1 MPAPTK
7 SSGTAA
13 KKRNTARSP
22 AAKSR
27 AAAPRKRA
35 PAKKAA
41 TRSPGGVRARR
52 SLLAGRPT
60 LGGGA
65 PALESHHIDIVALA
79 LIAIGIF
86 LGGVAYVGWSGG
98 ALGNGAITAVR
109 FVLGSLGYIV
119 PAALV
124 AGGALV
130 LLREIRPPAR
140 PLRTGLI
147 CLTIAITLA
156 LAAGTL
162 GIGPGAAT
170 GAAVWRAHAV
180 EARGGIIGE
189 GEFWVAGHLI
199 SHAGADI
206 LAVFLFIAGLILVS
220 GAGLAG
226 VVRAGGLGVANTGR
240 ALRDATGDL
249 RTTSVARRPATG
261 TTSTRSGTTRSRSRD
276 ERTADEPAEP
286 AGASEPLLPPA
297 EWDEGETSEF
307 HVARSGQATPWSDDA
322 PQVDDFDP
330 LDPPPLTDAEITAAR
345 GAGATPD
352 GNEPADVAEAEDG
365 LADAPEPAE
374 PDIDFGEEP
383 EEEEFVLPEAY
394 NGAAGPSRD
403 VDQAELTPQGRYRAS
418 VTEDPDFVWRVPSAR
433 NLTRS
438 TTAESRPDT
447 AGQEQTARSLLEA
460 LGHFGIEA
468 RVVGRV
474 SGPHITRYEVRLAPG
489 VKMSKVANLKDDL
502 AYALAATDIR
512 ILAPIPGKQ
521 AVGIEVPNARRR
533 IVHLGDVMQGRPEG
547 ASPLTVWLGKDIA
560 GKAIHAD
567 LAKMPHLLVAG
578 TTGAGKSACVNAMLS
593 SILLQAT
600 PHEVRLVLVDPKQ
613 VELNHYESIPHL
625 LTPVITSPRK
635 AANAL
640 QNLVREM
647 EQRYSIMS
655 LARTRSLPELNKFRE
670 KRGEPPLPYILCVI
684 DELADLM
691 MVAPADVEDSI
702 IRLAQK
708 ARAVGMHLVL
718 ATQSP
723 RVDVI
728 TGMIKANVPS
738 RIAFAVSSQTDSRV
752 ILDHNGAES
761 LLGQG
766 DMLFSPVGS
775 GRLQRIQGA
784 FIDEEQILEITEAWR
799 LQGEPDLQEQL
810 LEEVESED
818 EGDGGGAEDPNDA
831 DSDPLLE
838 EAISLVAQ
846 MGTASTSMLQRRLRL
861 GYTRAGRL
869 IDMLE
874 RRGIISGY
882 EGSKPRQ
889 VLITEGD
896 VPRILT
902 ALAEVEKGG
911 RKVPDPVGP
920 RGPTRPDPS
929 RPSRGRGRCCRGPT
943 RTRPCSRRSP
953 TTATRTTSPS
963 EDLPLSGPVPA
974 PDGARTGPGPRSQ
987 PSGPPVG
994 CRADARDRR
1003 DAARGA
1009 NARQDRHQ
1017 RGRDADQDP
1026 RQVPARDGERGVG
1039 PAPRRGLRPQL
1050 PAHLRRVPGPR
1061 PAPARRRFPPSV
1073 RQPLRARAA
1082 ADRPAEPRGAR
1093 AARPGAGPSAARGR
1107 GCGRG
1112 GGPRRGVPSWA
1123 IIGVVLLVVVVVLVI
1138 VTTHNNTSKK
1148 DTTAQRPPLSITTR
1162 TRSTGT
1168 RRRSCT
1174 RRRASPRR

>member
-1 MPAPTK
+1 MPASTK
-7 SSGTAA
+7 SNGAAA
-13 KKRNTARSP
+13 KQRGATRTP
-22 AAKSR
+22 ASKGR
-27 AAAPRKRA
+27 AATPKKRA

-41 TRSPGGVRARR
+41 PRSPGGVRARR

-65 PALESHHIDIVALA
+65 PALESHHIDILALA
-79 LIAIGIF
+79 LIAVGIF

-109 FVLGSLGYIV
+109 FVLGALGYIV

-124 AGGALV
+124 GGGALV

-162 GIGPGAAT
+162 GVGPGAAT
-170 GAAVWRAHAV
+170 GAATWRAHAM
-180 EARGGIIGE
+180 EARGGIVGE
-189 GEFWVAGHLI
+189 AEFWIAGHLI

-206 LAVFLFIAGLILVS
+206 LAVFLFLAGLILVS

-249 RTTSVARRPATG
+249 RTSAVSRRPTAGATA
-261 TTSTRSGTTRSRSRD
+261 TRSGTARPRIRD
-276 ERTADEPAEP
+276 ERSADETPEE
-286 AGASEPLLPPA
+286 SEPLLPPA

-307 HVARSGQATPWSDDA
+307 HVARSGQATPWSDEGGWQSDGG
-322 PQVDDFDP
+322 DDFDP
-330 LDPPPLTDAEITAAR
+330 LNPPPLTDAEVTAAR
-345 GAGATPD
+345 GAGAAAGGD
-352 GNEPADVAEAEDG
+352 EPADVAEAQDA
-365 LADAPEPAE
+365 LADAPQPAE

-394 NGAAGPSRD
+394 SGAAGPSRD

-418 VTEDPDFVWRVPSAR
+418 VTEDPEFVWRVPSAR

-810 LEEVESED
+810 LEEVESD
-818 EGDGGGAEDPNDA
+818 GDGEEGGAEDPNDA

-911 RKVPDPVGP
+911 RKASA
-920 RGPTRPDPS
+920 PS
-929 RPSRGRGRCCRGPT
+929 APS
-943 RTRPCSRRSP
+943 
-953 TTATRTTSPS
+953 
-963 EDLPLSGPVPA
+963 LPA
-974 PDGARTGPGPRSQ
+974 P
-987 PSGPPVG
+987 PP
-994 CRADARDRR
+994 A
-1003 DAARGA
+1003 
-1009 NARQDRHQ
+1009 
-1017 RGRDADQDP
+1017 
-1026 RQVPARDGERGVG
+1026 G
-1039 PAPRRGLRPQL
+1039 PAAIEPEPEPEPEQADT
-1050 PAHLRRVPGPR
+1050 PT
-1061 PAPARRRFPPSV
+1061 
-1073 RQPLRARAA
+1073 AA
-1082 ADRPAEPRGAR
+1082 AEPAGSDEDDFPF
-1093 AARPGAGPSAARGR
+1093 
-1107 GCGRG
+1107 
-1112 GGPRRGVPSWA
+1112 
-1123 IIGVVLLVVVVVLVI
+1123 
-1138 VTTHNNTSKK
+1138 
-1148 DTTAQRPPLSITTR
+1148 
-1162 TRSTGT
+1162 
-1168 RRRSCT
+1168 
-1174 RRRASPRR
+1174 